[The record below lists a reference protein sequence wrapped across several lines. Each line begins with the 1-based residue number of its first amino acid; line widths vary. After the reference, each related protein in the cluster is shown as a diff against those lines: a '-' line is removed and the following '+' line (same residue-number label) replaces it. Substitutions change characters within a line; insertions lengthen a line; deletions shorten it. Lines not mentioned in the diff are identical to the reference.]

1 MPEISRTPEVEG
13 ANPADQTMRTGATFQ
28 INSAKLYV
36 AAATLSIN
44 DHIEIL
50 ENINQ
55 EFRRTISWNKYRS
68 EIRTQTKNNNLD
80 YLSNPTFRKINRL
93 FVLFSYKWLTI
104 YKSFLRPHLDYGYVI
119 FDRNFNEIFLN
130 KPESAQYNSAIAITG
145 AIRGSSRE
153 KPDQK
158 LGVVLLKSLRRYR
171 KLCSFFKL
179 KKNKHPSYLF
189 DKILINKG
197 YQKP

>member
-68 EIRTQTKNNNLD
+68 EIRTQTKNSNLD

-93 FVLFSYKWLTI
+93 FVLFS
-104 YKSFLRPHLDYGYVI
+104 
-119 FDRNFNEIFLN
+119 
-130 KPESAQYNSAIAITG
+130 
-145 AIRGSSRE
+145 
-153 KPDQK
+153 
-158 LGVVLLKSLRRYR
+158 
-171 KLCSFFKL
+171 
-179 KKNKHPSYLF
+179 
-189 DKILINKG
+189 
-197 YQKP
+197 